1 MTSTRP
7 PGPFLE
13 PGAAVPVDRPFTW
26 SEAAAS
32 GVPARQLRAW
42 CEAGLLLRPVKG
54 VYHSAELPDGIELRL
69 ACLRLVVPD
78 DAVVTDRTAGWLH
91 GAPMIL
97 APGDH
102 LVVPD
107 LSMYR
112 PPGLRLRGKL
122 VDSGERT
129 FRDDDV
135 VTVAGILVTTPLRT
149 ACDLGRL
156 LHRDQGIAALD
167 ALHRTGAF
175 TVSELV
181 AAVERFRGQR
191 GVRQLRGLAPL
202 TDGRSESPGESV
214 LRLRWRDCP
223 ELPAPRPQVPVLGPD
238 GPCFLDL
245 GVEALRY
252 AAEYDGAAWHT
263 EETRGHDARRR
274 DWLRRHDGWIIDV
287 LRSPNVY
294 GRGQDADVIVR
305 RGIAAA
311 RRRFGSRAW
320 SGVTTRQVGAPA
332 REYGAGR

>member
-1 MTSTRP
+1 
-7 PGPFLE
+7 
-13 PGAAVPVDRPFTW
+13 
-26 SEAAAS
+26 
-32 GVPARQLRAW
+32 
-42 CEAGLLLRPVKG
+42 
-54 VYHSAELPDGIELRL
+54 
-69 ACLRLVVPD
+69 VVPG

-102 LVVPD
+102 VEVPA

-135 VTVAGILVTTPLRT
+135 VTVGGVLVTTPLRT

-156 LHRDQGIAALD
+156 LHRDQGMAALD
-167 ALHRTGAF
+167 ALHRSGGF
-175 TVSELV
+175 TVPELV

-191 GVRQLRGLAPL
+191 GVRRLRDLAPL

-214 LRLRWRDCP
+214 LRLRWRDCSD
-223 ELPAPRPQVPVLGPD
+223 LPVPNPQIPVRGPD

-263 EETRGHDARRR
+263 EETREHDERRR
-274 DWLRRHDGWIIDV
+274 DWLRRHQGWIIDV
-287 LRSPNVY
+287 LRAPNVY
-294 GRGQDADVIVR
+294 GRAQDADVILR

-320 SGVTTRQVGAPA
+320 TGVTTRQVDGPA
-332 REYGAGR
+332 RDFEAGR